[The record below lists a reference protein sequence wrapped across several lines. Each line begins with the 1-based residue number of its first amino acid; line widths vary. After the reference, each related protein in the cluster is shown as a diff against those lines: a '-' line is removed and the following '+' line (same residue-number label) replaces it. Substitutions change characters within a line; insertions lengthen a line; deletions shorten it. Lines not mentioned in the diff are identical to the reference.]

1 MHDAGIIG
9 LTLLP
14 MLYYIGL
21 ALPIV
26 LYILSRRRLRADQPP
41 SATGWRPLIG
51 HALSY
56 KGDPAAFLTKQ
67 CCTVGPCFSIDLA
80 GKKMV
85 VVGHCREAV
94 RQVACASESVL
105 SSREALLELGFDWTL
120 GELNVL
126 VGTAAHARIL
136 RQAYGGDRIA
146 DEIPHLYA
154 ALERAI
160 AVRLGEPDGAGSE
173 ASWCVPDLLAFVRF
187 AVLRALVERLLG
199 AAVLAAAGEAFC
211 EAFLRFQDA
220 VEDATAKAA
229 VLPRAAALPL
239 VLWPTSRK
247 RAVVRASLASAI
259 ATALRHDASGIVYSG
274 RPGIGPW
281 VRALVLDDGRSPS
294 DAAEIICGLLF
305 AAHKN
310 PAIGAAQ
317 ALLHSLDGPPRAMA
331 CCAAEAAALH
341 AHPTAETLSRC
352 GGLHAAV
359 LETLRLCAHAIGAVR
374 KVVAPAG
381 FDLRVGGAAQQGGA
395 RTYHLPR
402 GSTVAL
408 AHIPT
413 HRDPAVW
420 GARYDEY
427 DPGRAEWAP
436 AAERP
441 DDLTFTTFSQ
451 GLHRCPGERLSLPL
465 MQCVLGLLHGGAY
478 KTTPDGPPPPIDFE
492 RATLAQRAGPVPVR
506 VRRSF

>member
-1 MHDAGIIG
+1 MHDAGVIG

-21 ALPIV
+21 ALLPIV
-26 LYILSRRRLRADQPP
+26 LYILSQRRLRADQPP

-211 EAFLRFQDA
+211 EAFLRF
-220 VEDATAKAA
+220 
-229 VLPRAAALPL
+229 
-239 VLWPTSRK
+239 
-247 RAVVRASLASAI
+247 
-259 ATALRHDASGIVYSG
+259 
-274 RPGIGPW
+274 
-281 VRALVLDDGRSPS
+281 
-294 DAAEIICGLLF
+294 
-305 AAHKN
+305 
-310 PAIGAAQ
+310 
-317 ALLHSLDGPPRAMA
+317 
-331 CCAAEAAALH
+331 
-341 AHPTAETLSRC
+341 
-352 GGLHAAV
+352 
-359 LETLRLCAHAIGAVR
+359 
-374 KVVAPAG
+374 
-381 FDLRVGGAAQQGGA
+381 
-395 RTYHLPR
+395 
-402 GSTVAL
+402 
-408 AHIPT
+408 
-413 HRDPAVW
+413 
-420 GARYDEY
+420 
-427 DPGRAEWAP
+427 
-436 AAERP
+436 
-441 DDLTFTTFSQ
+441 
-451 GLHRCPGERLSLPL
+451 
-465 MQCVLGLLHGGAY
+465 
-478 KTTPDGPPPPIDFE
+478 
-492 RATLAQRAGPVPVR
+492 
-506 VRRSF
+506 